1 MKSAAESSER
11 DAHNTS
17 SSSGELTPES
27 IRATLDK
34 ILSSPGF
41 ANADRLSRFLRYT
54 VEETL
59 NGQTDKLNNVNS
71 GQTVTVQEG
80 KGIVSSRAYG
90 TATKKPAPAK
100 VAKLSVERH

>member
-11 DAHNTS
+11 DANNTGLPGS
-17 SSSGELTPES
+17 EISAES

-41 ANADRLSRFLRYT
+41 VNADRLSRFLRYT

-59 NGQTDKLNNVNS
+59 NGQPDKLKE
-71 GQTVTVQEG
+71 TLL
-80 KGIVSSRAYG
+80 GIEVFGR
-90 TATKKPAPAK
+90 KPT
-100 VAKLSVERH
+100 